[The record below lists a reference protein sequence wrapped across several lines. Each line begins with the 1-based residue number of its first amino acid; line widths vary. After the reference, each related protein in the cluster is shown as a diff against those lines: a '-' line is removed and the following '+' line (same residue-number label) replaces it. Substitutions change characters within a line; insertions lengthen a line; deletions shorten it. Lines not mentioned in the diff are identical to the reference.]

1 MRSRGNGSRSL
12 LLSCWEQDGEESLR
26 CGHIEE
32 NTNQQWAEGLGS
44 ADLKTQKEGVHLKAW
59 VVVRGTAFLGI
70 AKNIL
75 YRDMQEPRGQAQT
88 LTAFFQ
94 LFWAYHVPQL
104 EQENLRLTVN

>member
-26 CGHIEE
+26 CEHIEE

-44 ADLKTQKEGVHLKAW
+44 ADLNTQKEGVHLKAW

-75 YRDMQEPRGQAQT
+75 CRCIQELRGPAQT
-88 LTAFFQ
+88 LSAFFQ
-94 LFWAYHVPQL
+94 LFWAYHVPPL
-104 EQENLRLTVN
+104 EQENLCLTVN